1 MHYQVDDAISADQA
15 LAEAL
20 AIGHYALVKAKRF
33 AGALAGSLTLALLL
47 SGTSYAAVATFSI
60 GRSSGPPGTLVTM
73 RSVTPCT
80 LPTGTA
86 AQATVYI
93 TLSRNATVL
102 TNAYVDPNSSGAWS
116 AGLTVPL
123 DVPPGN
129 EVVSAFCVAKG
140 HEIGPEDASATR
152 NFVVTQSDLARTGS
166 ESLIL
171 GLCGTSVLVA
181 GCALMLAVRRR
192 GPIGST

>member
-1 MHYQVDDAISADQA
+1 M
-15 LAEAL
+15 
-20 AIGHYALVKAKRF
+20 
-33 AGALAGSLTLALLL
+33 LAGSLTFALLL
-47 SGTSYAAVATFSI
+47 GGTSYAAVATFSI
-60 GRSSGPPGTLVTM
+60 SRSSGPPGTLVTM
-73 RSVTPCT
+73 RSGMPCT

-86 AQATVYI
+86 PKATVYI
-93 TLSRNATVL
+93 ALSRNATVL

-116 AGLTVPL
+116 AGVTVPL

-129 EVVSAFCVAKG
+129 AVVSVFCVAKG